1 MRDQGTHEG
10 RQVAFELIEKRPDAR
25 RLLKTREVLRLGE
38 GNDNWASVDAF
49 CRREVGNKLATGKKN
64 PNR

>member
-1 MRDQGTHEG
+1 M
-10 RQVAFELIEKRPDAR
+10 AWLM
-25 RLLKTREVLRLGE
+25 
-38 GNDNWASVDAF
+38 WASVDAF